1 MGKASRHKPTSEA
14 GQTPTRPVQPRTVPW
29 FGVALG
35 VIALV
40 GAGAVGL
47 LATQRTSV
55 IGIAPEVSKDHW
67 HSAFSVYA
75 CGEMLPPTQNPDHGD
90 GIHAHADGL
99 IHIHPTSTQAAGP
112 NATLGNY
119 LSAVGATLTDDR
131 YEPGTGE
138 ASDVLD
144 VNEGCGGEP
153 AALQLAVWPKDGFDT
168 DPEIITSNLADYRFE
183 EDGQAITLAL
193 APLGAEIPISPVA
206 DNVNNPGDQ

>member
-1 MGKASRHKPTSEA
+1 MGKASRRKRTSEA
-14 GQTPTRPVQPRTVPW
+14 EQAPTKPVKRRSVPW
-29 FGVALG
+29 FGMTLG
-35 VIALV
+35 AISLV
-40 GAGAVGL
+40 GAGVVGL

-55 IGIAPEVSKDHW
+55 VGIAPEALKDHW

-75 CGEMLPPTQNPDHGD
+75 CGEILPPTQDPEHGD

-131 YEPGTGE
+131 YEPGQGE
-138 ASDVLD
+138 ASGVLD
-144 VNEGCGGEP
+144 TNQGCDGEP
-153 AALQLAVWPKDGFDT
+153 ATLQLAVWPKNGFGS
-168 DPEIITSNLADYRFE
+168 DPEIITSNLADYRFK
-183 EDGQAITLAL
+183 EDGQAITLAF
-193 APLGAEIPISPVA
+193 APIGAEIPISPVA